1 MLRTIL
7 AALAGY
13 AVWTVLWL
21 AGNKAFFEEAA
32 EAIAEGGS
40 FTEGGPLIG
49 AVVLAVVCSLAG
61 GLVSAK
67 VDTVTSGRAA
77 LVLGFALLATG
88 VAVQARVWAQLPV
101 WYHLAFLAVLV
112 PMTLHGSRWGS
123 S

>member
-21 AGNKAFFEEAA
+21 AGNKAFFEEAV
-32 EAIAEGGS
+32 EAVAEGGS

-112 PMTLHGSRWGS
+112 PMTLHGNRWGS